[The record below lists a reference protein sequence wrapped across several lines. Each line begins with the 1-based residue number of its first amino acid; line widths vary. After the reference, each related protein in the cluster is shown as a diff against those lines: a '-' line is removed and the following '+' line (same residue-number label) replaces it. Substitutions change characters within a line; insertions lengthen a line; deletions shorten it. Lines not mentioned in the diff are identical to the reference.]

1 MTQRQHVL
9 VLVAG
14 LAILAGWSTEA
25 GAQARRPQWGLLLGF
40 TPSWTMPEA
49 ARSTLESLWGGTEM
63 DFSGNELRVG
73 FVRGSE
79 LGGDTGVSFVR
90 RTLEDGS
97 SLIAE
102 DGNRYAT
109 GGVALTGI
117 EIHRFA
123 PFGTIQERVQIGLDF
138 GAGVGVFG
146 GRVSGTA
153 PGGAVVQDPVLE
165 DALAFRGSRF
175 IPMARMEFAIAVITA
190 PGLKLRARSGFQP
203 PRSGALQRY
212 GDLPV
217 RIALTSKGALAV
229 AVLATLVTT
238 TFPAFAEPVEGTH
251 LFAIEIAGTPEGLQA
266 AAGLGGRLS
275 SRAELFLDVIERLH
289 FLSGP
294 NARVEHYAET
304 IAAFMNAWRRA
315 RRRDGTISIEAVQ
328 EDSQARDRLEELLD
342 AAGFLLLRDSG
353 RFFVRPDPNSGARG
367 SARGAHRR
375 GFPGRRSGCPDER
388 G

>member
-1 MTQRQHVL
+1 MTQRQHVV

-25 GAQARRPQWGLLLGF
+25 GAQARRPQWGLLVGF

-63 DFSGNELRVG
+63 DFSGNELRIG

-90 RTLEDGS
+90 RSFEDGS

-138 GAGVGVFG
+138 GAGVGIFG

-153 PGGAVVQDPVLE
+153 PGGAVVEDPVVE

-175 IPMARMEFAIAVITA
+175 IPMARVEFAVAVITA
-190 PGLKLRARSGFQP
+190 PGLKLRARSGFSLP
-203 PRSGALQRY
+203 GVALFS
-212 GDLPV
+212 V
-217 RIALTSKGALAV
+217 T
-229 AVLATLVTT
+229 ATY
-238 TFPAFAEPVEGTH
+238 
-251 LFAIEIAGTPEGLQA
+251 LFE
-266 AAGLGGRLS
+266 
-275 SRAELFLDVIERLH
+275 
-289 FLSGP
+289 
-294 NARVEHYAET
+294 
-304 IAAFMNAWRRA
+304 
-315 RRRDGTISIEAVQ
+315 
-328 EDSQARDRLEELLD
+328 
-342 AAGFLLLRDSG
+342 
-353 RFFVRPDPNSGARG
+353 
-367 SARGAHRR
+367 
-375 GFPGRRSGCPDER
+375 
-388 G
+388 